1 MASGLSLKHQ
11 EFSPM
16 VKHQASSPMLKHYA
30 YRSVLR
36 HHASRPTL
44 RHQASS
50 PSLEHLAWLTIHA
63 RNPEDLTELIC
74 PSERSNQLGLSIP
87 SSIVEERKLITSST
101 IRSLS
106 WSRRSDPKWVTSSVK
121 RSLSWSRR
129 VIYLSWSVKGS

>member
-1 MASGLSLKHQ
+1 MTFSLSLKHQ
-11 EFSPM
+11 EFSPA

-30 YRSVLR
+30 CRPVLR

-50 PSLEHLAWLTIHA
+50 PSLEHLAWLTIHV
-63 RNPEDLTELIC
+63 RNPEDLTELIY
-74 PSERSNQLGLSIP
+74 PSERSNQLGMFIP
-87 SSIVEERKLITSST
+87 FSIVEERKLPTSST
-101 IRSLS
+101 RRSLS
-106 WSRRSDPKWVTSSVK
+106 WSRRSDPKRVTSSVK